1 MIEKNAI
8 LFIFNFVVYDTL
20 HSPVDLLAFLSFSL
34 SLPFSLSLS
43 LTLTLSLCHSLSLS
57 LPVTHSLSLPLYVC
71 VSLHLYQHLW
81 YDHHMLIGAAF
92 NITMSN
98 LLHFILSLH
107 LFSPSIFLFL
117 ASHQNLPTLI

>member
-1 MIEKNAI
+1 MQ
-8 LFIFNFVVYDTL
+8 
-20 HSPVDLLAFLSFSL
+20 FSL
-34 SLPFSLSLS
+34 SSTLSYMTLFILLLIFWLFSLSHSLSLS
-43 LTLTLSLCHSLSLS
+43 LSLSPCHSHSLSVTRSLS

-92 NITMSN
+92 NIAMSN

-107 LFSPSIFLFL
+107 LFYPSIFLFL